1 MSCTVSIERCV
12 KKVGENLLCDH
23 EYCNALR
30 YDVYHMRFPELW
42 RGIEEPTASRTCQE
56 TFRISLLSNLG
67 LQREICNTT
76 LNQYSSKEKKQSRI
90 LCFSHLF
97 P

>member
-1 MSCTVSIERCV
+1 MSCTVSIEPMWEERWR
-12 KKVGENLLCDH
+12 NLLCDH
-23 EYCNALR
+23 EHCNALR
-30 YDVYHMRFPELW
+30 YDEYHMRFPGLW
-42 RGIEEPTASRTCQE
+42 RGIEEPTAFRMSQE

-67 LQREICNTT
+67 QQREICNTD
-76 LNQYSSKEKKQSRI
+76 LNQYSSKGKKQSST